1 MAKYAIIAANV
12 IRTINLPDHC
22 IVSLTLWDTPGKED
36 IDLTETY
43 FNGLDAAVGKYMQL
57 VIFEDRELLVIKMLP

>member
-1 MAKYAIIAANV
+1 MNIV
-12 IRTINLPDHC
+12 RRINLPDHV

-43 FNGLDAAVGKYMQL
+43 FNGLDAAVGKIAVVIWISISL
-57 VIFEDRELLVIKMLP
+57 V